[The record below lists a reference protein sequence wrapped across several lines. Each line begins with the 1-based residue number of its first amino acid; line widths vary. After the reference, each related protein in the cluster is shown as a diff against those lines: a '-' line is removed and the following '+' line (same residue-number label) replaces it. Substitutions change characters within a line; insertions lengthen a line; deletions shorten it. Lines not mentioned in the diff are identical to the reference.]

1 MDKTSNGIWAESTY
15 ESPNYISQ
23 KEEQEMIQSGV
34 YQPTNNGETRTPF
47 EPVTPQ
53 SLPSLPS
60 ETTSESEVSEVSGE
74 ENGRTQFGV
83 EVEANDRERTLMT
96 R

>member
-15 ESPNYISQ
+15 ESPSYISQ

-34 YQPTNNGETRTPF
+34 YQPNDNGETRTSF

-60 ETTSESEVSEVSGE
+60 ETTSESEVSGE
-74 ENGRTQFGV
+74 ENGRTPFGV
-83 EVEANDRERTLMT
+83 EVEANDPERTLMT